1 MATFNNM
8 DDFFESIYGFKPH
21 KRGAGYELLVG
32 AVLKILN
39 TDSEVTNNVFVKS
52 NYSDDRYQVDNLID
66 NQIFVEVKDY
76 EMKVGR
82 PDVTKLSGALL
93 HLPLDK
99 GIVATAKDFTG
110 PAVQYSKDCLANPN
124 AKPIDLYIIRPSTE
138 KDTEGTIRKI
148 HIKMSFIV
156 NDYANAKIEPKFAKE
171 AAQIFTSMG
180 LKDGDQL
187 DYGLE
192 GFYRKD
198 GSVIKTL
205 WELTN
210 DLKPKKD
217 AQEIIGN
224 WEFSEPTHIYV
235 NERLI
240 PIEYMHYE
248 VPIKTIER
256 DMVIDAGK
264 PLIYVQSIDGSIDRV
279 INEDQLKKIKF
290 EKSNRGVL

>member
-1 MATFNNM
+1 MTTFNNM

-52 NYSDDRYQVDNLID
+52 DYSDDRYQVDNLID

-76 EMKVGR
+76 EKKVGR

-110 PAVQYSKDCLANPN
+110 PAVQYSKDCLANPK
-124 AKPIDLYIIRPSTE
+124 AKPIDLYIIRPSTDS
-138 KDTEGTIRKI
+138 DTEGTIREI
-148 HIKMSFIV
+148 HIKMSIIA
-156 NDYANAKIEPKFAKE
+156 NDYANADWQPKFAKE
-171 AAQIFTSMG
+171 ATQIFKTMG
-180 LKDGDQL
+180 LKNGDRISL
-187 DYGLE
+187 GFD

-205 WELTN
+205 WELTSTLKTSN
-210 DLKPKKD
+210 DTNVITGD
-217 AQEIIGN
+217 
-224 WEFSEPTHIYV
+224 WMFSEPAYV
-235 NERLI
+235 FVKDQLV
-240 PIEYMHYE
+240 PIESMHYKI
-248 VPIKTIER
+248 PLKTIEE
-256 DMVIDAGK
+256 DMAITAGK
-264 PLIYVQSIDGSIDRV
+264 PAVYVRSIDGSIDR
-279 INEDQLKKIKF
+279 IITEDQLKKIKF
-290 EKSNRGVL
+290 EKSN